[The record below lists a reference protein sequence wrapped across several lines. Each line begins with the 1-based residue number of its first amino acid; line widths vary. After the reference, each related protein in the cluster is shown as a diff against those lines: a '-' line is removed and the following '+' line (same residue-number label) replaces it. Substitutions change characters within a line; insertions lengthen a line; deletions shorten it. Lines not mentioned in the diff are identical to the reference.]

1 MRPSPNVSLL
11 LPMEPIPQTREWFQ
25 RVERRIAV
33 LTLGIGVVAALIVA
47 AAGVWRWGAGI
58 LLGAALAWIN
68 FRWLEQ
74 ALEAIARLARAHS
87 GAPKPRISLWVWI
100 KVFSRYGLIAI
111 LLYTAWVLLHIPVVS
126 MLAGLCALGAAV
138 IAEGIYEAIGRPA

>member
-1 MRPSPNVSLL
+1 
-11 LPMEPIPQTREWFQ
+11 MEKIPQTREWFQ
-25 RVERRIAV
+25 RVQRRIAL
-33 LTLGIGVVAALIVA
+33 LTLTIGAIAAAIVA
-47 AAGVWRWGAGI
+47 IAGQWRWGIGI

-68 FRWLEQ
+68 FLWLDQGLGAISKLAQ
-74 ALEAIARLARAHS
+74 AQH

-111 LLYTAWVLLHIPVVS
+111 LLYTAWVLVHIPVVS

-138 IAEGIYEAIGRPA
+138 MAEGLYEVIGRPA

>member
-1 MRPSPNVSLL
+1 
-11 LPMEPIPQTREWFQ
+11 MEKIPRSREWFQ
-25 RVERRIAV
+25 RVERRIAA
-33 LTLGIGVVAALIVA
+33 LTLGIGAVAALLVA
-47 AAGVWRWGAGI
+47 AAGAWRWGAGI
-58 LLGAALAWIN
+58 LLGAALAWVN

-74 ALEAIARLARAHS
+74 ALEAIARLARAQS

-100 KVFSRYGLIAI
+100 KVFSRYGLIGI

-138 IAEGIYEAIGRPA
+138 IAEGIYEVIGRPA